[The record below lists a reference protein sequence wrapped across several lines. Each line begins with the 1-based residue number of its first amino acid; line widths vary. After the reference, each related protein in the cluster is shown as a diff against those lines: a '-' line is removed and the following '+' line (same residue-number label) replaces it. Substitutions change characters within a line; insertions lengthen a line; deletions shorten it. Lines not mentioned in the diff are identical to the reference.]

1 MPEYDSALKLLLRQP
16 ARRAIA
22 MLARVPMRKWLDIE
36 LPKTQN
42 LRMDMLGEDMVGDL
56 HHIELQSTNDS
67 GINLRMAE
75 YALGTYRLLRK
86 FPRQT
91 VLYVGEAPLTMPDE
105 LRGSDFWA
113 RYRAIDV
120 RDLDGEA
127 LLASDDVGDN
137 VIAILTKLRDH
148 REAVRKIVAKIG
160 TLPESERNVATQQL
174 VILAGLRRLEPMVQ
188 EEVKRMPIIIIS
200 WRTRSLDPRSARVW
214 SKGFKRATRKAGR
227 KAGRRAKGTCFAWWC
242 KSALAH
248 CPIGR
253 ARNWPACRSR
263 RSKRWASGF
272 LKRLRSKTF
281 CVRLAVVVVDIE
293 A

>member
-1 MPEYDSALKLLLRQP
+1 MSENEAMPEYDSALKLLLRQP

-188 EEVKRMPIIIIS
+188 EEVKRMPIIIDLMENQIIGPAI
-200 WRTRSLDPRSARVW
+200 R
-214 SKGFKRATRKAGR
+214 KGLEQGLQEGHQKGRQEGRQEGEGHLLRLVVQKRF
-227 KAGRRAKGTCFAWWC
+227 GT
-242 KSALAH
+242 L
-248 CPIGR
+248 PD
-253 ARNWPACRSR
+253 
-263 RSKRWASGF
+263 WASAKLAGLSIAEIETVGERIF
-272 LKRLRSKTF
+272 EAATLEDLLR
-281 CVRLAVVVVDIE
+281 
-293 A
+293 

>member
-1 MPEYDSALKLLLRQP
+1 
-16 ARRAIA
+16 
-22 MLARVPMRKWLDIE
+22 MRKWLDIE

-113 RYRAIDV
+113 RYRVIDV

-188 EEVKRMPIIIIS
+188 EEVERMPIIIDLMENQIIGPAIRKGLEQGLQEGHQKGRQEGRQEGEGHLLRLMVQKRFGMLPD
-200 WRTRSLDPRSARVW
+200 WASARLAGLSIAEIESV
-214 SKGFKRATRKAGR
+214 GERIFEVAT
-227 KAGRRAKGTCFAWWC
+227 
-242 KSALAH
+242 LED
-248 CPIGR
+248 
-253 ARNWPACRSR
+253 
-263 RSKRWASGF
+263 
-272 LKRLRSKTF
+272 LLR
-281 CVRLAVVVVDIE
+281 
-293 A
+293 

>member
-188 EEVKRMPIIIIS
+188 EEVKRMPIIIDLMENQIIGPAI
-200 WRTRSLDPRSARVW
+200 R
-214 SKGFKRATRKAGR
+214 KGLEQGLQEGHQKGHQEGRQEGEGHLLRLVVQKRF
-227 KAGRRAKGTCFAWWC
+227 GT
-242 KSALAH
+242 L
-248 CPIGR
+248 PD
-253 ARNWPACRSR
+253 
-263 RSKRWASGF
+263 WASAKLAGLSIAEIETVGERIF
-272 LKRLRSKTF
+272 EAATLEDLLR
-281 CVRLAVVVVDIE
+281 
-293 A
+293 